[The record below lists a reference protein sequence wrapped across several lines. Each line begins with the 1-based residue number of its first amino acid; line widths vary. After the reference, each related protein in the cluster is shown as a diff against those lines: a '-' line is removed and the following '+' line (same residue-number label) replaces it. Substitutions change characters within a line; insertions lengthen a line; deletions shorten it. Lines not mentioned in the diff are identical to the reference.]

1 MTNNLNKKMTE
12 SVHKEL
18 KLTSSNTRLYKL
30 RKNTNYHMFQLRK
43 LQKLQNQYSNFAES
57 EHEKSS
63 NKNQ

>member
-1 MTNNLNKKMTE
+1 M
-12 SVHKEL
+12 
-18 KLTSSNTRLYKL
+18 RLYQL

-43 LQKLQNQYSNFAES
+43 LQKLQNQYSNFPES